1 MVADLFPRV
10 DSLLPWLPGETL
22 FSLCSRH
29 HRLWGYRLS
38 SRSSEVMFGGRRI
51 GTQHD
56 LPSGLDAFAL
66 RTDGHL
72 GSAVEIARDR
82 TMLRFYRAFLAQSE
96 IDFAIWSMRGS
107 SVAHLK
113 YRLGLL
119 TSRFRANHPLKACIA
134 CMQDDLSVHGWVYW
148 HQVHQ
153 FPGVW
158 ICPIHALPLRT
169 SRLKSTGVERF
180 LWHLPAESQLEAPWQ
195 DSDATQ
201 TLALQ
206 RLSMLTIALVGHNR
220 EDGYLHADSVQ
231 RTLRARF
238 QERGWLTSGG
248 YARLT
253 DAATGYLQH
262 CALLRLPHEL
272 ACLPTTQHEASVQIG
287 RLIRPLRS
295 GVHPIRLLVAI
306 DWLFTDLD
314 DFLEQHKEA
323 ARSCVHATSEEGTS
337 VIEKAADERALREQ
351 VSALMSSGVSASAA
365 AKEVSIDVS
374 TAMAWAAASGVQVRR
389 RPKVLKP
396 ELRASLV
403 RCLLEGMNKGDAAGR
418 HGISVGTVTRLLQ
431 TEVGLHAAWKA
442 AQTAT
447 SQRQARSSWLSLAT
461 ENPNVGVKIL
471 RSIDPASYAWLY
483 RHDRAW
489 LMAHTPDRSLEAT
502 AVRQSPV
509 RWDERDRSI
518 SIEVTKAVE
527 RLAVAGRSLKLWQIY
542 QAIPHLKPKLTALH
556 RMPLTRQVLEHALAH
571 RQPGK
576 SSDLLQERET
586 DSQKH
591 SKT

>member
-1 MVADLFPRV
+1 
-10 DSLLPWLPGETL
+10 
-22 FSLCSRH
+22 
-29 HRLWGYRLS
+29 
-38 SRSSEVMFGGRRI
+38 MFGGRRT

-134 CMQDDLSVHGWVYW
+134 CMQDDLSMHGWVYW

-248 YARLT
+248 YARLRKWQNSLT
-253 DAATGYLQH
+253 SSSKRPMQRVVGVTQ
-262 CALLRLPHEL
+262 PWL
-272 ACLPTTQHEASVQIG
+272 ANWG
-287 RLIRPLRS
+287 
-295 GVHPIRLLVAI
+295 
-306 DWLFTDLD
+306 W
-314 DFLEQHKEA
+314 
-323 ARSCVHATSEEGTS
+323 
-337 VIEKAADERALREQ
+337 
-351 VSALMSSGVSASAA
+351 ALMWSGSACWKWACQ
-365 AKEVSIDVS
+365 
-374 TAMAWAAASGVQVRR
+374 AWVPLYRLCYGMQ
-389 RPKVLKP
+389 
-396 ELRASLV
+396 SLV
-403 RCLLEGMNKGDAAGR
+403 
-418 HGISVGTVTRLLQ
+418 S
-431 TEVGLHAAWKA
+431 LHKA
-442 AQTAT
+442 
-447 SQRQARSSWLSLAT
+447 SHWI
-461 ENPNVGVKIL
+461 K
-471 RSIDPASYAWLY
+471 PASFTTSIAW
-483 RHDRAW
+483 
-489 LMAHTPDRSLEAT
+489 
-502 AVRQSPV
+502 
-509 RWDERDRSI
+509 I
-518 SIEVTKAVE
+518 SSAC
-527 RLAVAGRSLKLWQIY
+527 SC
-542 QAIPHLKPKLTALH
+542 
-556 RMPLTRQVLEHALAH
+556 
-571 RQPGK
+571 RQPDPFGQ
-576 SSDLLQERET
+576 L
-586 DSQKH
+586 
-591 SKT
+591 